1 MATEKEVLK
10 FSPGLRRQSLPEQVA
25 IAILEALVDQ
35 RLKPGDA
42 LPPAAELAAQF
53 GVSRTVVREALADLM
68 GRGVISRVLSRE
80 PIVSM
85 PGPDQLRELLRIRI
99 SQDSITIESLI
110 ELRLPLE
117 VQSARLAAARRTAEQ
132 LQAIQTAFDVLV
144 SEEDEAKF
152 HGADVQFHR
161 EVALASGNLLIP
173 LVLDSLSDL
182 LHDFRQ
188 AWYAAQRD
196 EGKLPELVEE
206 HRRVLK
212 AIKAGDPDAAGISMS
227 DHLLTGLEKIREA
240 GLTQQGQ
247 ES

>member
-1 MATEKEVLK
+1 MGETLK
-10 FSPGLRRQSLPEQVA
+10 LTPGLRRQSLPEQVA

-53 GVSRTVVREALADLM
+53 GVSRTVVREAIADLM
-68 GRGVISRVLSRE
+68 GRGIISRVLSRE

-99 SQDSITIESLI
+99 SQDSITMDALV

-117 VQSARLAAARRTAEQ
+117 VQSARLAASRRTPEQ
-132 LQAIQTAFDVLV
+132 LKAIEDVLDSLA
-144 SEEDEAKF
+144 SEQDEARF
-152 HGADVQFHR
+152 HEADIQLHR

-173 LVLDSLSDL
+173 LVLDSLAGL

-188 AWYAAQRD
+188 AWYSAQRT

-206 HRRVLK
+206 HRRVVD
-212 AIKAGDPDAAGISMS
+212 AIRSGDSDAAGSAMAE
-227 DHLLTGLEKIREA
+227 HLLAGLEKIRRE
-240 GLTQQGQ
+240 GVPPTK
-247 ES
+247 